1 MGTGS
6 YAPGL
11 FCCLQQEAPGS
22 ITAPPGEG
30 QILKKTAPGR
40 GVPIYTPAPWGRGT
54 HLHTSVQRDTVKQI
68 SCLWHRIS
76 K

>member
-40 GVPIYTPAPWGRGT
+40 GVPIYTPAPGGGVPIYTPLCRET
-54 HLHTSVQRDTVKQI
+54 Q
-68 SCLWHRIS
+68 
-76 K
+76 